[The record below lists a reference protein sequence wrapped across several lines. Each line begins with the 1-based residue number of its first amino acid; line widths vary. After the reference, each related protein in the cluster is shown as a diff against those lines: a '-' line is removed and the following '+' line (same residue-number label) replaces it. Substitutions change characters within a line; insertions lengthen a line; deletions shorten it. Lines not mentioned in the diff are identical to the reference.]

1 MPPRLTPRKFFL
13 TFLVVIGVTL
23 LVGSKFNFS
32 YFSNGTKSHHLDS
45 KNNNGVED
53 LTQQGLEEEKEEIK
67 NEELL
72 EDEKEPSNP
81 PEKAYFFT
89 GGTLYPTKTKGPA
102 RLFPEQAD
110 GDRIVDQLMYVPED
124 YQGYD
129 TPEKTI
135 LLYSGLGSWGQKG
148 GSGTFHQCPVSR
160 CSLTADRSRAADAD
174 AILFKD
180 HVALPGV
187 DRPMNQAWILY
198 HLECPYHTQSV
209 KIPDSINWTA
219 TYRRD
224 SDIVAPYER
233 WTYFDPEVKQQVQ
246 NKDYSVNKTKKVAW
260 FVSNCGARNNRL
272 QYARELGKYIEVDIY
287 GGCGSFKCPRSDDKK
302 CFTILESDYKFY
314 LAFENSNCRDY
325 ITEKM
330 FVNGLGHDILPIVMG
345 ARPEDYQKSAPEGSY
360 IHVDEFSGPEE
371 LAAYLHRLDNDNTLY
386 NSYFKWKGT
395 GEFINTYFWCR
406 LCAMLH
412 SPQVPRHYE
421 DVNDWWRGPGIC
433 TTKSWRNAEFV

>member
-1 MPPRLTPRKFFL
+1 MPPRITPRKFVL
-13 TFLVVIGVTL
+13 TFLIIVGVTL
-23 LVGSKFNFS
+23 LVGSKYHFS
-32 YFSNGTKSHHLDS
+32 YFTNRSTSQPNEEVSNNVVEEHSQRVAPEKEEV
-45 KNNNGVED
+45 KNKEMDDV
-53 LTQQGLEEEKEEIK
+53 EEKEPTKAPEQPYFIK
-67 NEELL
+67 
-72 EDEKEPSNP
+72 
-81 PEKAYFFT
+81 

-129 TPEKTI
+129 SPEKVI
-135 LLYSGLGSWGQKG
+135 LVYNSLASWGQKQ
-148 GSGTFHQCPVSR
+148 GSGTFQQCPVNR
-160 CSLTADRSRAADAD
+160 CSLTGERNRATDAD
-174 AILFKD
+174 AILYKD
-180 HVALPGV
+180 HVAFPSV
-187 DRPMNQAWILY
+187 ERPMKQAWILY

-209 KIPDSINWTA
+209 KVPESVNWTA

-224 SDIVAPYER
+224 SDIVAPYEK
-233 WTYFDPEVKQQVQ
+233 WIYYDPQVKQKIQPR
-246 NKDYSVNKTKKVAW
+246 DYAANKTKKVAW

-287 GGCGSFKCPRSDDKK
+287 GACGSLKCPRSDDKK
-302 CFTILESDYKFY
+302 CFNLLETDYKFY

-325 ITEKM
+325 ITEKL
-330 FVNGLGHDILPIVMG
+330 FVNGLGQNVLPIVMG

-360 IHVDEFSGPEE
+360 IHVDEFASPEE
-371 LAAYLHRLDNDNTLY
+371 LAAYLHRLDNDNALY

-412 SPQVPRHYE
+412 APQIPRHYE
-421 DVNDWWRGPGIC
+421 DVNDWWRGPGVC
-433 TTKSWRNAEFV
+433 TQKSWRNAEFV